1 MAKNDPSSHLPD
13 IVRIFAAVTDPRREH
28 GTLHKLTDVLTIA
41 LCTALCGRSEFTEME
56 AFGEIR
62 EGWPRGFLE
71 LPNGISGHR
80 TFRNVFA
87 ALDPAEFLEAFIL
100 WTEGV
105 RAKLRG
111 EIVPIDGKALR
122 GTKGDLS
129 EMTTM
134 VGAWAAGA
142 GISLGQVEVGGKS
155 NEWERSG
162 HRLPEAARRV
172 SEANQITAVPVLLAK
187 LDLKGCTV
195 TGDAMLC
202 QREIAAKCVEAGA
215 GYVFSLKGNQGKL
228 HDEVGDYFEGL
239 LGGGDAPE
247 PDHITVDRG
256 RGRTETRR
264 CWVAGDLGEWLG
276 EAGRWEGLRSVAAI
290 ELERVSKGE
299 TTRETRYF
307 ITSLPADARR
317 IAEVARAHWGI
328 EN

>member
-13 IVRIFAAVTDPRREH
+13 IVSIFATVTDPRRAH
-28 GTLHKLTDVLTIA
+28 GTLHKLCDVLTIA
-41 LCTALCGRSEFTEME
+41 LCTVLCGRSEFTEME

-62 EGWPRGFLE
+62 EGWLRGFLE
-71 LPNGISGHR
+71 LPNGIPSHD

-155 NEWERSG
+155 NE
-162 HRLPEAARRV
+162 
-172 SEANQITAVPVLLAK
+172 ITAVPVLLAK

-202 QREIAAKCVEAGA
+202 QKEIAAKCVEAGA

-264 CWVAGDLGEWLG
+264 CWAAGDLGEWLG
-276 EAGRWEGLRSVAAI
+276 
-290 ELERVSKGE
+290 
-299 TTRETRYF
+299 
-307 ITSLPADARR
+307 
-317 IAEVARAHWGI
+317 
-328 EN
+328 